1 MIAADLRPGDRFR
14 PDSHRGCECGR
25 VEPLHTAHTAPRR
38 DGVNPGL
45 VHLRLSVEGVDD
57 GAPYDATFIAAAVLI
72 PA

>member
-14 PDSHRGCECGR
+14 SEG
-25 VEPLHTAHTAPRR
+25 TTAPRR